1 MNRAPSLTSVLTQAQ
16 PAADS
21 ISGRPVRSSVT
32 TPKHL
37 TSFLYG
43 AFGLLVLLAIWWLL
57 TVPFTAPNSLVAH
70 FAPVPSLQALFA
82 LLGGADN
89 MWLHIG
95 VSLKRVAVA
104 LILALVV
111 GVPLGLALGRSQTLN
126 ATLSPAFQFLRM
138 VSPLSWMPI
147 AVIAFGIGDR
157 PIYFLLAFAAV
168 WPIMLSTMAGV
179 RAINPRWQALG
190 KSLAA
195 SATETFWQITVPA
208 ITGHVLTGVRLAIG
222 VLWIVLVPC
231 EMLGVTAGLG
241 YFILDTRDRLDYPAL
256 MATIVLIGILG
267 FLLDGFFRS
276 ICQLR
281 KTA

>member
-1 MNRAPSLTSVLTQAQ
+1 MTTTLLSK
-16 PAADS
+16 
-21 ISGRPVRSSVT
+21 RSKST
-32 TPKHL
+32 
-37 TSFLYG
+37 
-43 AFGLLVLLAIWWLL
+43 AFGLAGLVVLLAIWWLL
-57 TVPFTAPNSLVAH
+57 TVPFTSANSLVTN
-70 FAPVPSLQALFA
+70 FAPIPSLQTLVALI
-82 LLGGADN
+82 GGADN

-95 VSLKRVAVA
+95 VSLQRVAIA
-104 LILALVV
+104 LLLAIVI

-179 RAINPRWQALG
+179 KTINPRWQELG
-190 KSLAA
+190 RSLSA
-195 SATETFWQITVPA
+195 SAFETFWHITIPA

-267 FLLDGFFRS
+267 FLLDGFFRT